1 MKMRSN
7 KRAEQGFTL
16 VEVLIAMFIFALISA
31 GTMTALTG
39 TLRGK
44 AQMDER
50 LLEINRIETL
60 RAIMKSDFSNMRLLP
75 MTDAYGGQKRYALS
89 GGIENLVEFTRAGR
103 ANPGGL
109 ESRSEFQRVTYVFEN
124 GAFIRR
130 ALTQADPA
138 PQTPEID
145 RVLMEGLENV
155 SFKYHAARTSITVS
169 RNGSQTNVTPRAF
182 DVNAGQ
188 EHVLVSHDKPKNV
201 PGVVS
206 VELTFE
212 NGDQL
217 TQHFELSL

>member
-1 MKMRSN
+1 MSRMRQ
-7 KRAEQGFTL
+7 KFDQGFTL

-50 LLEINRIETL
+50 LSDINRVETL
-60 RAIMKSDFSNMRLLP
+60 RAIMKSDFSNIRLLP

-89 GGIENLVEFTRAGR
+89 GGIENLMEFTRAGR

-109 ESRSEFQRVTYVFEN
+109 ESRSEFQRVTYIFEN
-124 GAFIRR
+124 GNFIRR
-130 ALTQADPA
+130 TLAQADPA
-138 PQTPEID
+138 PQTPKID
-145 RVLMEGLENV
+145 RVLMEGLEDV
-155 SFKYHAARTSITVS
+155 VFKFHADPSSITVTS
-169 RNGSQTNVTPRAF
+169 SGSQTSVTRTVF

-188 EHVLVSHDKPKNV
+188 EHVLVSHKQPQDV
-201 PGVVS
+201 PGLIS
-206 VELTFE
+206 VEMMFE

-217 TQHFELSL
+217 TQHFELNL